1 VKIKNTDP
9 WMDAILNSIEHK
21 KVFQCFELFRA
32 RLAYKFAKS
41 AKMTAKNFR
50 QIFSIWVEKY
60 QESLHEE
67 S

>member
-1 VKIKNTDP
+1 
-9 WMDAILNSIEHK
+9 LNSIEHK

-41 AKMTAKNFR
+41 AKMTAKNFC